1 MIARTW
7 GLDATF
13 DFMPDDT
20 EETLVGASPH
30 QDAIYILYDGLQHC
44 GPDRGLPWFVGNQ
57 ITMII
62 PRRQGRPA
70 YQPSPDI
77 LVHPTLTDAERSSL
91 DVDRDGPPAL
101 IIEVASPATAR
112 ERDLNPAA
120 KPGIYAAINVLEYLV
135 FDPLEQFIAGRV
147 WARRLGLSGYD
158 LWLPGAHGRWESAA
172 LGISFLPAGSRL
184 RIYDQQGLLVPT
196 RLERSAEARRLL
208 EQNSQLA
215 SQNSQLANQ
224 NSQLAVERTRL
235 TEEVVRRERML
246 EEERNRR
253 AELEA
258 ELRRLRG
265 E

>member
-1 MIARTW
+1 MIARTRF
-7 GLDATF
+7 LDAAF

-30 QDAIYILYDGLQHC
+30 QDAIYVLYDGLQLC
-44 GPDRGLPWFVGNQ
+44 GPDRGFPWFVGNQ
-57 ITMII
+57 ITMFI
-62 PRRQGRPA
+62 PRRPGRPA

-77 LVHPTLTDAERSSL
+77 LVHPTLTQADRSAL

-112 ERDLNPAA
+112 ERDLKPDA
-120 KPGIYAAINVLEYLV
+120 KPGIYAAIDVLEYMV
-135 FDPLEQFIAGRV
+135 FDPLEQFISGHV
-147 WARRLGLSGYD
+147 WARRLGPSVYD
-158 LWLPGAHGRWESAA
+158 LWLPNAQGRWESTA
-172 LGISFLPAGSRL
+172 LGISFLPIGSRL
-184 RIYDQQGLLVPT
+184 RIFDQQGQLVPT

-215 SQNSQLANQ
+215 DANSRLADANNQLAGANSQLA
-224 NSQLAVERTRL
+224 
-235 TEEVVRRERML
+235 EEVARRQRLLEAERQH
-246 EEERNRR
+246 R

-265 E
+265 K